1 MIQSGFFRIKAIFPK
16 ILCWVCVACCDGNW
30 LHASTVPSVVCIQ
43 FNSSIWEFKC
53 TGIKKLKFFDFDVS
67 FWMSVGTEN
76 FVKIWSKKKNP
87 KSVKAKKKKRTRRKP
102 SIKREILPA
111 DMPCKP
117 FSCTITAKFMN
128 LKNNSQ
134 LWLTISKPCK
144 FKMIR

>member
-16 ILCWVCVACCDGNW
+16 ILCWVGVACCDGNW

-43 FNSSIWEFKC
+43 FNSSIQEFKC
-53 TGIKKLKFFDFDVS
+53 IKNLNFSILMSPFECLSALKTLYYVI
-67 FWMSVGTEN
+67 
-76 FVKIWSKKKNP
+76 IWGKKKNP
-87 KSVKAKKKKRTRRKP
+87 KSVKVKKPTRQKP
-102 SIKREILPA
+102 PIKWESLPA

>member
-87 KSVKAKKKKRTRRKP
+87 KSVKAKKKKK
-102 SIKREILPA
+102 KKKGE
-111 DMPCKP
+111 
-117 FSCTITAKFMN
+117 N
-128 LKNNSQ
+128 LQ
-134 LWLTISKPCK
+134 
-144 FKMIR
+144 